1 MLQTGMILRGRH
13 TYRLLAKIG
22 NGGVSDVWLVRQG
35 NSRRIRAMKVAR
47 YQHGNDAFVS
57 HSFSV
62 EKHAL
67 RTLHIPD
74 IPRLTESFDMD
85 GVPVLVLEYVSGM
98 SMDRYL
104 REKGPMSEE
113 QTVSVITSICR
124 ILKKIHAKGIVYR
137 DLKPSN
143 IMMRNDGGISLIDF
157 GSVYCIGSSAVRK
170 HCKVGIPDSAV
181 REHCKVGIPD
191 SAAREHC
198 KVGIPDS
205 AERESRMV
213 GTPGYAA
220 PELYHAEKCPDG
232 RADIYSLG
240 ALIRAMRQGG
250 RRGETE
256 TAKRLFCIMERCM
269 REDPDER
276 YASVDEILR
285 DLHAENFF
293 ASETAAHSDTA
304 AAPDNYFPPDTAA
317 APENHFPSVIP
328 VAPENHLSPDTPAP
342 SENTFFAESSLC
354 SDTPVASEN
363 TAAIFWKKAM
373 GAALVLAGIL
383 SASGLISYWRMRD
396 LAGIRCSE
404 LLERAAESSDATEKL
419 KLLSRAAELP
429 GDQDREDIRMQMIR
443 VCGEDGKLSE
453 NETTLL
459 ETLVSG
465 RTSVSDRSAVI
476 LFEVGRLYW
485 YCSTYDGEDQMER
498 AADAAEWF
506 EQARGALP
514 SYLQAEEENVVLS
527 ENRDKNLNR
536 QRAAEAYAGA
546 CWFYRCVASDVNL
559 STAGGEYRSFAK
571 DLADIATYEAG
582 RTDQFDEAVHLTDI
596 ILDAEK
602 LYCDSFRAD
611 GVSEDDLQAIWD
623 AADGGD

>member
-1 MLQTGMILRGRH
+1 MLQTGMILRGRYP
-13 TYRLLAKIG
+13 YRLLAKIG
-22 NGGVSDVWLVRQG
+22 SGGVSDVWLVRQG

-57 HSFSV
+57 NSFSV

-67 RTLHIPD
+67 HTLHIPD
-74 IPRLTESFDMD
+74 IPRLTEFFDMD

-113 QTVSVITSICR
+113 QAVSVITSICR
-124 ILKKIHAKGIVYR
+124 ILKKIHAKGLVYC

-143 IMMRNDGGISLIDF
+143 IMMRNDGGIALIDF
-157 GSVYCIGSSAVRK
+157 GSVYDIGASA
-170 HCKVGIPDSAV
+170 A
-181 REHCKVGIPD
+181 REPRRFGTHD
-191 SAAREHC
+191 SAAREL
-198 KVGIPDS
+198 
-205 AERESRMV
+205 RMA

-220 PELYHAEKCPDG
+220 PELYRPEKCPDR

-250 RRGETE
+250 SRGEAE
-256 TAKRLFCIMERCM
+256 TADRLFCIKKRCM

-285 DLHAENFF
+285 DLHIEK
-293 ASETAAHSDTA
+293 
-304 AAPDNYFPPDTAA
+304 
-317 APENHFPSVIP
+317 PSVSEEP
-328 VAPENHLSPDTPAP
+328 ASSALLSK
-342 SENTFFAESSLC
+342 
-354 SDTPVASEN
+354 TPVSSEN
-363 TAAIFWKKAM
+363 TAAIFWKKTM
-373 GAALVLAGIL
+373 RAALVLTGIL
-383 SASGLISYWRMRD
+383 STAGLISYWRMRD

-404 LLERAAESSDATEKL
+404 LLERVAESTNSAEKL
-419 KLLSRAAELP
+419 SLLFRAAELP
-429 GDQDREDIRMQMIR
+429 VCPDREDIRMQMIR
-443 VCGEDGKLSE
+443 VCGEDGKISE

-465 RTSVSDRSAVI
+465 RTPVSDSSAMI

-514 SYLQAEEENVVLS
+514 SHLQAQGQGKNDVVS
-527 ENRDKNLNR
+527 ESRDRDLNW
-536 QRAAEAYAGA
+536 QRTAEAYAGA

-559 STAGGEYRSFAK
+559 STAGGEYRSFAE
-571 DLADIATYEAG
+571 DLADIAAYEAG
-582 RTDQFDEAVHLTDI
+582 RTDQFDGAVNITEI
-596 ILDAEK
+596 IENAEK
-602 LYCDSFRAD
+602 VYGDRFRSD
-611 GVSEDDLQAIWD
+611 GVSKDDIQAILTV
-623 AADGGD
+623 AAERD